1 MTTLTDKR
9 KGFVPMALGIY
20 VLIQGGALVLNANPM
35 VQLLGVGVLL
45 WLPGCGYY
53 TWRGFRPATPR
64 EVTVQTMPQHIPS
77 KLVA

>member
-1 MTTLTDKR
+1 
-9 KGFVPMALGIY
+9 
-20 VLIQGGALVLNANPM
+20 M

>member
-9 KGFVPMALGIY
+9 KGFAAMALGIY

-45 WLPGCGYY
+45 WLPGCAYY
-53 TWRGFRPATPR
+53 TWRGFKPATPR
-64 EVTVQTMPQHIPS
+64 EVTGQTMPQHIPS
-77 KLVA
+77 KLAA